1 MFRVSS
7 NLSRVFLT
15 ISIFL
20 CAGNGSVAER
30 IRNLMSKA
38 GKNQLSSSKPSLVKV
53 RPRRSMQDLS
63 NNNNNS
69 EPITAFKTSLS
80 ANEKSLSSSEDC
92 SSSSE
97 TTITK
102 EKASVPIGPINQ
114 DAAPIG
120 QNTAAFIEDMPKEL
134 PSVKNLASMFTAQPR
149 KSPEPLPRRSL
160 IKVRMALKV
169 FFPFYVLLLYKFSE
183 HK

>member
-169 FFPFYVLLLYKFSE
+169 FFSFLRFTFI
-183 HK
+183 